1 MMGPDLLQAALDQ
14 ASVILQSD
22 PNWLDFWENG
32 EWLNG
37 AIQPYIHLLGRATLL
52 LLLGAPL
59 TIAMW
64 VQTEDLV
71 IPGIILSLFMGLLLS
86 GAPAG
91 ATIAGYVVVLLATM
105 LAYRSITGVGR

>member
-1 MMGPDLLQAALDQ
+1 MTGPDLLQVALDQ
-14 ASVILQSD
+14 SAVILQAD
-22 PNWLDFWENG
+22 PDWIDYWANGQWLD
-32 EWLNG
+32 G

-59 TIAMW
+59 TMAMW

-71 IPGIILSLFMGLLLS
+71 IPGIILSLFMGLLLT

-91 ATIAGYVVVLLATM
+91 ATLAGYVVVLLATM
-105 LAYRSITGVGR
+105 LAYRSITGAGR